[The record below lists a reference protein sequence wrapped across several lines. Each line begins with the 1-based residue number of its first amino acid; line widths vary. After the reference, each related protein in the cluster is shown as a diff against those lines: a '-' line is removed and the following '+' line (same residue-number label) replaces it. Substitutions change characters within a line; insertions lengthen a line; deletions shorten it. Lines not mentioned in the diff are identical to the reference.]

1 MYDACLKMLCCV
13 HFLYYNYDTVLTTT
27 KIKKMGTTCTD
38 WWILGVSVMIMVV
51 ILNKFVQVC
60 VGWQVLV
67 TKPDFQNEFSRTNLR
82 STLGELCKLK
92 IVPIINANDAVAPPP
107 EPDKDLAGVRALVDT
122 KCCCLWGGGGGGVI
136 ADDVQILM
144 LWLV

>member
-1 MYDACLKMLCCV
+1 
-13 HFLYYNYDTVLTTT
+13 
-27 KIKKMGTTCTD
+27 MGTTCTG

-51 ILNKFVQVC
+51 ILNRFVQVC

-122 KCCCLWGGGGGGVI
+122 KCCCLCVWGGGGGEGDQKWSCGLFWKTNTVLI
-136 ADDVQILM
+136 
-144 LWLV
+144 

>member
-1 MYDACLKMLCCV
+1 M
-13 HFLYYNYDTVLTTT
+13 
-27 KIKKMGTTCTD
+27 
-38 WWILGVSVMIMVV
+38 SVMIMVV

-122 KCCCLWGGGGGGVI
+122 KCCCLWGGGGGGGSS
-136 ADDVQILM
+136 QM
-144 LWLV
+144 MSKY